1 MPGICGSFSDLP
13 RIDAREVV
21 DRMLRAMDH
30 TVGGRRQQ
38 HHEPAK
44 SIAMGRM
51 APEYART
58 SVEPFVLPEQEII
71 AVMDGE
77 LYDAA
82 RHRRDLEEKGSR
94 FAGDSDTEVVVCGYL
109 AEGIQFFRKLTG
121 KFSVAIYD
129 GPQNRLLLV
138 NDKFGMRPLYYSQVG
153 ERFLFASEIKSLLVD
168 EEVSRKPSE
177 RGIAQFF
184 SYGQLWGEDTMLA
197 SVHALPSAA
206 CLVWDCNSRKLKI
219 EKYWQLQ
226 EPAQEFTKDPGA
238 AMERLDASFK
248 RSVDVCT
255 TGAEHLGLA
264 LSGGL
269 DARTILG
276 VIDPQE
282 VKLDCF
288 TVGMPG
294 NRDSRSSRELAAIAG
309 YPHHDIFLSESFLSG
324 FEAHLNRMVELTDG
338 HYLSQCIV
346 MPTFDVYRTHGIRTL
361 LRGHAGELMHMHK
374 AYNFSLTPDVL
385 NLSGNQDLNG
395 WLFGRLRAY
404 MLKAVD
410 QPLFEFADAQEIDE
424 LARQSLT
431 DSLSETSGWDSVIN
445 RISHLFVSQRTRR
458 ETAMS
463 LVEFGSVVET
473 RLPYVDQDVIESIL
487 ALPAESRL
495 GESIQAAILRKRCPA
510 MMRPV
515 NTNTGASVGA
525 GKLTRTVQS
534 FKMRVF
540 SKLGVPGYQP
550 YERLGLWL
558 RRELKPLVRTLL
570 LDDRCLDR
578 GVFRAATVRRVVEQH
593 MSGERNHT
601 YLLLAMMIFE
611 TGQRQFT
618 DQPAGTA
625 VRQPHWLGRSAQAAK
640 RG

>member
-1 MPGICGSFSDLP
+1 MPGICGSFSDIP
-13 RIDAREVV
+13 RMDAREVV

-51 APEYART
+51 APDYAV
-58 SVEPFVLPEQEII
+58 SSAEPFVLPEREMI

-77 LYDAA
+77 LYDVA
-82 RHRRDLEEKGSR
+82 RHRRDLEGKGCR
-94 FAGDSDTEVVVCGYL
+94 FDGDSDTEVVVRGYR
-109 AEGIQFFRKLTG
+109 AEGIPFFRKLTG
-121 KFSVAIYD
+121 KFSFAIYD

-138 NDKFGMRPLYYSQVG
+138 NDKFGMRPLYYSLVG

-184 SYGQLWGEDTMLA
+184 AFGQLWGEDTMYA
-197 SVHALPSAA
+197 SIRALPSSA
-206 CLVWDCNSRKLKI
+206 CLVWDCNSRKLHI

-226 EPAQEFTKDPGA
+226 EPVQELTKDPGA
-238 AMERLDASFK
+238 AMDRLDAAFK
-248 RSVDVCT
+248 RAVDVRT
-255 TGAEHLGLA
+255 AGAEHLGLA

-276 VIDPQE
+276 VIDHQK

-288 TVGMPG
+288 TIGMPG
-294 NRDSRSSRELAAIAG
+294 NRDSRSARQLAAIAG
-309 YPHHDIFLSESFLSG
+309 YQLYEHFLNEDFLSE
-324 FEAHLNRMVELTDG
+324 FERHLNRMVQLTDG

-346 MPTFDVYRTHGIRTL
+346 MPSFEMYRDHGIKTL

-385 NLSGNQDLNG
+385 NLSGSQELNG

-431 DSLSETSGWDSVIN
+431 DSLSETSGWNSVIN
-445 RISHLFVSQRTRR
+445 RISHLFISQRTRR

-463 LVEFGSVVET
+463 LVKFGSVVET

-495 GESIQAAILRKRCPA
+495 GESIQTAILRKRCPA
-510 MMRPV
+510 MMQPV
-515 NTNTGASVGA
+515 NTNTGAPVGS

-558 RRELKPLVRTLL
+558 RRELQPLVRTLL
-570 LDDRCLDR
+570 LDARCLDR
-578 GVFRAATVRRVVEQH
+578 GVFRGATVRRVVEQH
-593 MSGERNHT
+593 MSGEQNHT

-611 TGQRQFT
+611 SGQRQFA
-618 DQPAGTA
+618 D
-625 VRQPHWLGRSAQAAK
+625 
-640 RG
+640 